1 MSERNIWQVEQLC
14 HFYSASLLG
23 LFLDIGPD
31 QDPVPKSG
39 LEKGSTVLDIFLFWS
54 KQCSLNIHQ
63 GTRLCYRL

>member
-14 HFYSASLLG
+14 HFCSASLLG

-31 QDPVPKSG
+31 QDQVPKSG

-54 KQCSLNIHQ
+54 KHSPGNTTLLQALMS
-63 GTRLCYRL
+63 